1 MPAAL
6 NISELRADIKNWER
20 AFKAKNARDPTIN
33 DIKLQPHIA
42 DKYKLYKKL
51 SKPVV
56 TPSTPPRLPSPDHLL
71 TMPAIRPIVQTAP
84 LSTFNPFSP
93 NKMKKQKAKA
103 TVKHELSPNPF
114 KSPGKSRSHDSSS
127 PSLELFPLRFAP
139 DPTSSSILPSIS
151 PPYPSAA
158 MSRARKRLRGE
169 PVSPSPSKEKRRR
182 VISQTSL
189 PFPHFQSRTNSDDL
203 GCEGEEETLNDSSFV
218 DNSPSK
224 PHAKGKHF
232 APLFNARNAP
242 IDDLLKL
249 KAFTHNPKSGL
260 DVFHDT
266 ILDSRMST
274 SGSLDL
280 TASGESTNQD
290 PSAGAQRPRGSSV
303 NILNLLYTQKSHWHD
318 ADTTLT
324 RDIRSSRKRSISDA
338 EKDPSIVQKTR
349 PQSKPRLLP
358 PSPPAA
364 SGSSAASKR
373 PQGKTIDTR
382 KKAKL
387 ANNTEID
394 GESESEGDLPAHK
407 GGLKLIDRSHT
418 RVARTSKHDDE
429 YIGLDS
435 DPILGYAR
443 LTGPHGHS
451 IPTTSHPQDGKFE
464 VDLPDKL
471 RRVLSLGY
479 VDAKW
484 RDCQEAQVA
493 NSVLYGRKRA
503 HYNPDKGGEIWDIG
517 ENDVMD
523 GDESTRSNVE
533 VEDDWE
539 GEPVPWEVG
548 EL

>member
-20 AFKAKNARDPTIN
+20 AFKAKNARDPTID

-51 SKPVV
+51 SKLAV
-56 TPSTPPRLPSPDHLL
+56 TPSTPPRLPSPDHPL
-71 TMPAIRPIVQTAP
+71 TLPATRPIVQTAP

-93 NKMKKQKAKA
+93 HKMKKEKAKA
-103 TVKHELSPNPF
+103 TAEQELSPNPF
-114 KSPGKSRSHDSSS
+114 SKSRLHDSSS
-127 PSLELFPLRFAP
+127 PSLELFPPRFAS
-139 DPTSSSILPSIS
+139 DPTTSIS
-151 PPYPSAA
+151 PPYPSTA

-189 PFPHFQSRTNSDDL
+189 PFPRFQSRTNSDNF
-203 GCEGEEETLNDSSFV
+203 GCEGEEEVLNDSSFV
-218 DNSPSK
+218 DNSPLK

-242 IDDLLKL
+242 IDDLSKI
-249 KAFTHNPKSGL
+249 KAFTNDSRGGL
-260 DVFHDT
+260 DIFHNT
-266 ILDSRMST
+266 VPESRMTT
-274 SGSLDL
+274 SGPLDL
-280 TASGESTNQD
+280 TASGELTDGN
-290 PSAGAQRPRGSSV
+290 PSASSQRPRSSSV
-303 NILNLLYTQKSHWHD
+303 KTLIPLYTQKSHSHD
-318 ADTTLT
+318 ADTTAT

-338 EKDPSIVQKTR
+338 EKNPFIVQETR

-364 SGSSAASKR
+364 SGSSAASKKT
-373 PQGKTIDTR
+373 QGKANDTR

-394 GESESEGDLPAHK
+394 GESESEVDLLVHK

-418 RVARTSKHDDE
+418 RAARTSRQGYDDE
-429 YIGLDS
+429 HIGLDS
-435 DPILGYAR
+435 DPILVYAR
-443 LTGPHGHS
+443 LTGPHGQS

-493 NSVLYGRKRA
+493 KSVLYGRKLA

-517 ENDVMD
+517 ENDVTD
-523 GDESTRSNVE
+523 GDESTRTNVE